1 MKNKQLNINTITSIL
16 FPRLEDVVFISI
28 FMGVVVMGPRLFN
41 VDGDLG
47 RHLTVGQYILQNLR
61 IPTHDIFSHTMFG
74 LQFTPHEWIAE
85 ILFAASN
92 MMLGLNGVVVLS
104 ALVIATTFMLVYRDT
119 LRRCSMLIVSMG
131 LTFLA
136 AITSNLHW
144 LARPH
149 LFTFLFIALWTER
162 MERVSRGDHKLLWQF
177 PLIMLLWVNIHG
189 AFIAGFVI
197 WGAYLVGWLW
207 DHRLKTSETNSIKW
221 NLLLAGGLSFLTTFL
236 NPSGWRLWS
245 TSLGYIQNRYLTSHT
260 VEYQPPDFQ
269 QIGTWP
275 FLVLLALTIFILSRS
290 QRRLATQHTLLLSGW
305 VVMSL
310 YSARNIPLYAIVAAP
325 ILAEVISIDLSNKYW
340 QRIENN
346 VREIDKMLRGHIWL
360 VATVIL
366 IPCILMSGIPL
377 DNQRRGNQ
385 FDPVVFP
392 IQAVDWLE
400 SHPQEGN
407 MFNYFIWGGYLLYR
421 EWPEMHVFIDGQ
433 TDFYGEALT
442 RQYKEVINLGEGWEN
457 ILNTYQVEW
466 IIIPTKSALSKVLIK
481 DLQLPVLYSDE
492 TTIIVRWKTT
502 Q

>member
-1 MKNKQLNINTITSIL
+1 
-16 FPRLEDVVFISI
+16 
-28 FMGVVVMGPRLFN
+28 
-41 VDGDLG
+41 
-47 RHLTVGQYILQNLR
+47 
-61 IPTHDIFSHTMFG
+61 
-74 LQFTPHEWIAE
+74 
-85 ILFAASN
+85 
-92 MMLGLNGVVVLS
+92 
-104 ALVIATTFMLVYRDT
+104 
-119 LRRCSMLIVSMG
+119 
-131 LTFLA
+131 
-136 AITSNLHW
+136 
-144 LARPH
+144 
-149 LFTFLFIALWTER
+149 
-162 MERVSRGDHKLLWQF
+162 
-177 PLIMLLWVNIHG
+177 
-189 AFIAGFVI
+189 
-197 WGAYLVGWLW
+197 
-207 DHRLKTSETNSIKW
+207 
-221 NLLLAGGLSFLTTFL
+221 LLLAGGLSFLTTFL